1 MGNTSQNAFIGLG
14 IGFSVIYGLL
24 LFNLPVVRNIEDRVN
39 DSLILLRKSGKQT
52 DDIALINISADKQA
66 FLKPSFYADL
76 SKRLLSERAAVVVL
90 NFPHSWRESKIGG
103 EEDIIELVEK
113 HGDRIVLAV
122 RTIATGQGQTPI
134 VSIYNHFLPFK
145 DVQPA
150 VNIEK
155 IQGFVEYESYS
166 KNSTVPIRPARKITS
181 IDKFRSDD
189 QKTAIKLKSAAYIR
203 QKISTH
209 SIGDQKTEIKLKSAA
224 WLSLEKYYQFLNQ
237 KEKLSSSPQS
247 GHINFVGTT
256 GKFNSIDIDKLCFI
270 GTSDKCVITENNQQN
285 FPKFRNKIVLVGI
298 TQQHDYLYVAGKQ
311 MPATEVQANLIN
323 NLMTESLY
331 KIPPNYLQPVIILI
345 GAVIVS
351 QFMIS
356 GTTKPGNWHQRWGI
370 LPILVVIGGYGSLY
384 LLCFYKG
391 VIFPIALPILI
402 WFATGISLAASLWIA
417 QLLKQDELK
426 QRQLAEKQATVLQT
440 RKLLYR
446 IASDIH
452 DRPLQ
457 EIKVVMDRIEI
468 WQFDNPSLNTEPILE
483 KLLSVNRDIRAQL
496 NDIRTIADKLKLT
509 PELRSGLDMG
519 IRSKLKELVRSGEL
533 TLKVIDNIQPL
544 EEPDLDST
552 WIDAREDIFR
562 FFREAVAN
570 VIRHAQPPQGNAT
583 TVKVSLFQEGGEC
596 VLMVE
601 NDGSFTNGSAT
612 KGHGGGYGTKIMES
626 IAMELTGGKWE
637 RSPSA
642 NGGMVV
648 KLVWKF

>member
-1 MGNTSQNAFIGLG
+1 MLGNTSQNAAICLG

-24 LFNLPVVRNIEDRVN
+24 LSSVPVVRNIEDRVN
-39 DSLILLRKSGKQT
+39 DSLILLRKSGKKT
-52 DDIALINISADKQA
+52 DEIALINIPANKQA

-76 SKRLLSERAAVVVL
+76 SERLLKEKAAVVVL
-90 NFPHSWRESKIGG
+90 NFPHSWGESNIG
-103 EEDIIELVEK
+103 EEEKIKELVDK
-113 HGDRIVLAV
+113 YRDRIVLAV
-122 RTIATGQGQTPI
+122 RTIATGQGQTPS
-134 VSIYNHFLPFK
+134 VLIYNHFLPFK
-145 DVQPA
+145 KTDVQPA
-150 VNIEK
+150 VDIEK
-155 IQGFVEYESYS
+155 IQGFFEYESYS
-166 KNSTVPIRPARKITS
+166 KNSTVPIRPARKIKS
-181 IDKFRSDD
+181 IDKFSSDD
-189 QKTAIKLKSAAYIR
+189 QTDNR
-203 QKISTH
+203 
-209 SIGDQKTEIKLKSAA
+209 TEIELKSAA
-224 WLSLEKYYQFLNQ
+224 WLSLDKYYQFLNQ
-237 KEKLSSSPQS
+237 REKLILSPQS
-247 GHINFVGTT
+247 GHINFAGVPGS
-256 GKFNSIDIDKLCFI
+256 FYSINIDKLCFLAI
-270 GTSDKCVITENNQQN
+270 SDKCVVDDQKKII
-285 FPKFRNKIVLVGI
+285 FPKFRDKIVLIGV
-298 TQQHDYLYVAGKQ
+298 TQQQDKLSVTGKK

-323 NLMTESLY
+323 NLMTKSLY
-331 KIPPNYLQPVIILI
+331 QIPPDYLQLGIILL
-345 GAVIVS
+345 GGVIVS

-356 GTTKPGNWHQRWGI
+356 GTTKPGNWHQRWSI
-370 LPILVVIGGYGSLY
+370 LPILGVIGGYGSLY

-402 WFATGISLAASLWIA
+402 WLATGVSLAASLWIA

-426 QRQLAEKQATVLQT
+426 QRQLAEKKAAVLQA

-519 IRSKLKELVRSGEL
+519 IRSKLKELVSSGEL
-533 TLKVIDNIQPL
+533 SLKVIDNIQPL

-583 TVKVSLFQEGGEC
+583 TVKVSLFREGAEC

-626 IAMELTGGKWE
+626 IAMELPGGKWE
-637 RSPSA
+637 RFTSA